1 MPGSDIARASAPTL
15 GGMGV
20 PESGGARTAGS
31 APAPSGEP
39 AATLSEK
46 LSLLPDRPGCYLFR
60 DVAGTILYVG
70 KALSLRNRVR
80 SYFRGGLEGKTAV
93 LVSLI
98 ADFEVI
104 VTDSEVEALVL
115 ENNLIKQHR
124 PRYNI
129 RLRDDKQYPYL
140 RLQTGDPWPR
150 LELVRQPKPDG
161 ARYFG
166 PYPHSSAVWETMQ
179 ILRRVFPYRSCSD
192 RRLDQRHA
200 CLYHHIHRCLAP
212 CVSACTPD
220 DYRAMIGEMV
230 QFLEGRGEGVL
241 VRLRAR
247 MEAAA
252 EDLRFEEAAGLRDRL
267 QALQSVLERQKVQIQ
282 SSPDRDVLAVARGN
296 EGDAAVQV
304 FFYRDGKLS
313 GRDGFILVGAEGRS
327 DTEVMEAFI
336 QQFYGGGAIV
346 PREILLP
353 VSLFDP
359 AEIEALLRSRRG
371 GAVALRVP
379 RRGEKKQ
386 LVDMVRKNAEEYLSA
401 EQWRRDKS
409 REAIGAALEELRQ
422 ALCLAQLPLRIECYD
437 NSNMQGTH
445 PVSAMVVFEDGLP
458 KKSEYRK
465 FRVKTVVGADD
476 FATMQEILT
485 RRFSRAARERQALAA
500 ANPEGEVPAA
510 AAEGFARL
518 PDLVII
524 DGGKGQLSSAR
535 AAMRDLGVQ
544 DIPTFGLAKE
554 NEWLFAEGRSDP
566 IILPRQSH
574 GLRLLQRARDEAHRF
589 GLGFHRQLRGKEGVA
604 SVLEEI
610 PGIGPKRRKALLK
623 AFGSLAAIRAASVEA
638 VAAIPG
644 MSRPVAEELI
654 AYMCSFDPGRR
665 YEKIEYLHD

>member
-1 MPGSDIARASAPTL
+1 MA
-15 GGMGV
+15 
-20 PESGGARTAGS
+20 
-31 APAPSGEP
+31 
-39 AATLSEK
+39 
-46 LSLLPDRPGCYLFR
+46 
-60 DVAGTILYVG
+60 
-70 KALSLRNRVR
+70 
-80 SYFRGGLEGKTAV
+80 
-93 LVSLI
+93 
-98 ADFEVI
+98 
-104 VTDSEVEALVL
+104 
-115 ENNLIKQHR
+115 
-124 PRYNI
+124 
-129 RLRDDKQYPYL
+129 
-140 RLQTGDPWPR
+140 
-150 LELVRQPKPDG
+150 
-161 ARYFG
+161 
-166 PYPHSSAVWETMQ
+166 
-179 ILRRVFPYRSCSD
+179 
-192 RRLDQRHA
+192 
-200 CLYHHIHRCLAP
+200 
-212 CVSACTPD
+212 
-220 DYRAMIGEMV
+220 
-230 QFLEGRGEGVL
+230 
-241 VRLRAR
+241 
-247 MEAAA
+247 
-252 EDLRFEEAAGLRDRL
+252 
-267 QALQSVLERQKVQIQ
+267 
-282 SSPDRDVLAVARGN
+282 
-296 EGDAAVQV
+296 
-304 FFYRDGKLS
+304 
-313 GRDGFILVGAEGRS
+313 GAEGRT
-327 DTEVMEAFI
+327 DGEVLRAFI
-336 QQFYGGGAIV
+336 EQFYGGGAAV
-346 PREILLP
+346 PPEILLGDALP
-353 VSLFDP
+353 DEAEVVSM
-359 AEIEALLRSRRG
+359 LRARRG
-371 GAVALRVP
+371 GAVRLAIP
-379 RRGEKKQ
+379 RRGAKRE
-386 LVDMVRKNAEEYLSA
+386 LVELVGQNAGEHLTA
-401 EQWRRDKS
+401 ERWRREKS
-409 REAIGAALEELRQ
+409 REAIDAALTELQ
-422 ALCLAQLPLRIECYD
+422 DALGLPAAPLRIECYD

-665 YEKIEYLHD
+665 YEKREYLHD